1 MRKMMKMFLCLM
13 MAVMLCPFAIAE
25 EASLQQHLDT
35 LDAQIAQTEE
45 TIAQTEETIAQ
56 QQAALADLQRQRGE
70 TLAKLRVAQGA
81 TVVQMD
87 VANYGTII
95 LELYP
100 ETAPNTVANFVKLA
114 KDGFYDGLTFHR
126 IIAGFMIQGG
136 DPKGNG
142 TGGSAETIKG
152 EFAQNGVENPLKHER
167 GVISMARSSMPDSAS
182 SQFFIMHEDAPHLDG
197 AYAAFGRVISGM
209 EVVDAICATTPVVDY
224 NGTVPNG
231 YKPVITDVKVIEK
244 AE

>member
-13 MAVMLCPFAIAE
+13 MAVMLCPFALAEETEADLAAEVAELEALIAE
-25 EASLQQHLDT
+25 INLNL
-35 LDAQIAQTEE
+35 EE
-45 TIAQTEETIAQ
+45 VKQRYAEKTIQ
-56 QQAALADLQRQRGE
+56 L
-70 TLAKLRVAQGA
+70 KLAQGA
-81 TVVQMD
+81 TLVQMD
-87 VANYGTII
+87 IAGYGTII

-100 ETAPNTVANFVKLA
+100 ETAPITVANFVKLA
-114 KDGFYDGLTFHR
+114 REGFYDGLTFHR

-197 AYAAFGRVISGM
+197 AYAAFGRVISGI

-231 YKPVITDVKVIEK
+231 YKPVITGVKVIEK

>member
-13 MAVMLCPFAIAE
+13 MAVMLCPFALAEETEADLAAEVAELEALIAE
-25 EASLQQHLDT
+25 INLNL
-35 LDAQIAQTEE
+35 EE
-45 TIAQTEETIAQ
+45 VKQRYAEKTIQ
-56 QQAALADLQRQRGE
+56 L
-70 TLAKLRVAQGA
+70 KLAQGA
-81 TVVQMD
+81 TLVQMD

-100 ETAPNTVANFVKLA
+100 ETAPITVANFVKLA
-114 KDGFYDGLTFHR
+114 REGFYDGLTFHR

-224 NGTVPNG
+224 NGTVANG